1 MKILIIVLLA
11 VGCSTTLGVAG
22 GLLIRSRE
30 RKWNDI
36 VLGFAAGVM
45 LAAATAGLL
54 AEAFSA
60 GARSTVLA
68 VAGAF
73 AGAMT
78 ISFLD
83 RVVPHLHR
91 IAGIDF
97 EEHRANGS
105 ISKSLL
111 FIAALALHKIPEG
124 LAVGVSFGTGNVGDI
139 LTVAGAIT
147 IQNVPESF
155 VIVAPLS
162 AAGVNRSRIIAISF
176 AIAAVS
182 IISVLCGALLVSAFA
197 GAMPFLLASAG
208 GAMLYVIS
216 DEMIPQTHA
225 NGFEKPT
232 TFALIAGFLMVLA
245 IQNLV
250 SF

>member
-11 VGCSTTLGVAG
+11 VGCSTTFGVAA
-22 GLLIRSRE
+22 GLMIRTRE
-30 RKWNDI
+30 HRWNDI
-36 VLGFAAGVM
+36 ILGFAAGIM

-54 AEAFSA
+54 TEAFAA
-60 GARSTVLA
+60 GAHATCLA

-73 AGAMT
+73 AGACI
-78 ISFLD
+78 ISVLD
-83 RVVPHLHR
+83 RIVRHLHK

-97 EEHRANGS
+97 EEHRSNGS

-124 LAVGVSFGTGNVGDI
+124 LAVGVSFGTGDVGDV

-147 IQNVPESF
+147 VQNIPESF

-162 AAGVNRSRIIAISF
+162 ALGVGRSRIIAISL

-182 IISVLCGALLVSAFA
+182 IVSTLCGSALVSVFSSAL
-197 GAMPFLLASAG
+197 PFLLAAAG
-208 GAMLYVIS
+208 GAML
-216 DEMIPQTHA
+216 
-225 NGFEKPT
+225 
-232 TFALIAGFLMVLA
+232 
-245 IQNLV
+245 
-250 SF
+250 SFYCNACWVKASASAP

>member
-1 MKILIIVLLA
+1 MKILATVLLA
-11 VGCSTTLGVAG
+11 VGCSTTLGVIG
-22 GLLIRSRE
+22 GLLFHSRD

-60 GARSTVLA
+60 GAGA
-68 VAGAF
+68 VIPAAAGAL
-73 AGAMT
+73 AGAGA
-78 ISFLD
+78 ISVLD
-83 RVVPHLHR
+83 RAVPHLHK

-97 EEHRANGS
+97 EEHRSNGS
-105 ISKSLL
+105 ISGSLL

-124 LAVGVSFGTGNVGDI
+124 LAVGVSFGTGDVGDI

-162 AAGVNRSRIIAISF
+162 AVGVRRSRIIAVSL

-182 IISVLCGALLVSAFA
+182 IVSVLCGAALVSVFSS
-197 GAMPFLLASAG
+197 AMPFLLASAG

-216 DEMIPQTHA
+216 DEMIPETHSH
-225 NGFEKPT
+225 GFEKPT
-232 TFALIAGFLMVLA
+232 TFALIAGFLLVLSLQTIA
-245 IQNLV
+245 G
-250 SF
+250 